1 MTTMTRNL
9 PWFMKLGVSIIGEVI
24 YLRTKPLPLLISK
37 APQKCYLSLVEN
49 LHITDTECLKL
60 AISKALGIGIVIGGS
75 IMKLPQLLL
84 ITSARSA
91 RGLSLPAFVLETLAY
106 GITSFYSSRNSFPFS
121 TYGESVFLTI
131 QNTIITFLIIYY
143 PTASLRRSQNISSRL
158 ATAFVVTV
166 TTSISLCIIPKT
178 VLSLL
183 QVLTLPISLFSK
195 LPQIQQNA
203 RSKSTGQLSAFAV
216 ISQVIGCLARLFT
229 TATEVGDWLVATGF
243 ALALVLNGI
252 LGVQMWM
259 YWGQDVEEEIELGKP
274 RMTAGGGAVREKGQG
289 AARYG
294 PAEIV
299 LQPRTPTERWSRKA
313 D

>member
-1 MTTMTRNL
+1 M
-9 PWFMKLGVSIIGEVI
+9 
-24 YLRTKPLPLLISK
+24 
-37 APQKCYLSLVEN
+37 
-49 LHITDTECLKL
+49 
-60 AISKALGIGIVIGGS
+60 IGGS

-91 RGLSLPAFVLETLAY
+91 RGLSLPAFALETLAY

-121 TYGESVFLTI
+121 TYGENVFLTI

-143 PTASLRRSQNISSRL
+143 PTAALRQSQNISSRL
-158 ATAFVVTV
+158 ATALVVTV
-166 TTSISLCIIPKT
+166 TVSISLCIIPKS

-195 LPQIQQNA
+195 LPQIKQNA

-216 ISQVIGCLARLFT
+216 ISQIVGCLARLFT

-243 ALALVLNGI
+243 ALALMFNGI

-259 YWGQDVEEEIELGKP
+259 YWKQDAEEIELGKP
-274 RMTAGGGAVREKGQG
+274 RITTSGGVVREE
-289 AARYG
+289 
-294 PAEIV
+294 AEKYVLTEIL